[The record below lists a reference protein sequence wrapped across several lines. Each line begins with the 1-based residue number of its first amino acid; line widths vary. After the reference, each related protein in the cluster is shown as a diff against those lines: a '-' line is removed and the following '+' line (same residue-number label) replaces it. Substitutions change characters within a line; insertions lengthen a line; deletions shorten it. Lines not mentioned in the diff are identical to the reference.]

1 MPVAVGL
8 PFVAALVTVV
18 AACAGAFLARGTTA
32 VPAAWWAGG
41 AALAFAVESAV
52 RASGGLTDPASQASA
67 RLAVAAF
74 SLCPIMSL
82 LGAKRPQHGVWQFI
96 VASLAG
102 IIALPA
108 ASAALV
114 RPGSPPDVHALQRW
128 FMLALVLVAA
138 MNFAAT
144 RHGVAAMVVA
154 VGQLIL
160 IRQFLPFA
168 DSLKQ
173 QGAALDAVAAWLVAT
188 GGTIAAGQSWLWPAQ
203 RRVVGSEVAEVASRR
218 GGGADLAAFGAA
230 YLALRETLG
239 AAWTLRIAERFNAV
253 AESRGWPCR
262 LRFDGL
268 HVGAD
273 PDDREW
279 RGDAL
284 RTGRA
289 LLRRFVSTDWMR
301 RHAVDGENR

>member
-1 MPVAVGL
+1 
-8 PFVAALVTVV
+8 VV
-18 AACAGAFLARGTTA
+18 AACTGAFLARGTTA

-144 RHGVAAMVVA
+144 RHGVAALVVA

-160 IRQFLPFA
+160 IRQFMPFV

-188 GGTIAAGQSWLWPAQ
+188 GGIVAAGQSWLWPAQ
-203 RRVVGSEVAEVASRR
+203 QRVVGSELASRR
-218 GGGADLAAFGAA
+218 GGGADLAAFDAA

-268 HVGAD
+268 HVGGD

>member
-160 IRQFLPFA
+160 IRQFMPFV
-168 DSLKQ
+168 DSLGQ

-188 GGTIAAGQSWLWPAQ
+188 GGIVAAGQSWLWPAQ
-203 RRVVGSEVAEVASRR
+203 QRVVGSELASRR

>member
-1 MPVAVGL
+1 MPAVVGL
-8 PFVAALVTVV
+8 PFVAALVTLV

-52 RASGGLTDPASQASA
+52 RASGGLADPASQASA
-67 RLAVAAF
+67 RLAVVAF

-128 FMLALVLVAA
+128 FMLALVLVSA

-144 RHGVAAMVVA
+144 RHGVAAMLVA

-160 IRQFLPFA
+160 MRQFMPFV

-188 GGTIAAGQSWLWPAQ
+188 GAIVAAAQSWLWPAQ
-203 RRVVGSEVAEVASRR
+203 QRVVGSELASRR
-218 GGGADLAAFGAA
+218 GGGADLAAFDAA

-268 HVGAD
+268 HVGGD

>member
-1 MPVAVGL
+1 MPAVVGL

-144 RHGVAAMVVA
+144 RHGVAALVVA

-160 IRQFLPFA
+160 IRQFMPFV

-188 GGTIAAGQSWLWPAQ
+188 GAIVAAAQSWLWPAQ
-203 RRVVGSEVAEVASRR
+203 QRVVGSELASRR
-218 GGGADLAAFGAA
+218 GGGADLAAFDAA

-268 HVGAD
+268 HVGGD

>member
-1 MPVAVGL
+1 MPAVVGL
-8 PFVAALVTVV
+8 PFVAALVTLV

-52 RASGGLTDPASQASA
+52 RASGGLADPASQASA
-67 RLAVAAF
+67 RLAVVAF

-144 RHGVAAMVVA
+144 RHGVAAMLVA

-160 IRQFLPFA
+160 MRQFMPFV

-188 GGTIAAGQSWLWPAQ
+188 GAIVAAAQSWLWPAQ
-203 RRVVGSEVAEVASRR
+203 QRVVGSELASRR
-218 GGGADLAAFGAA
+218 GGGADLAAFDAA

-268 HVGAD
+268 HVGGD

>member
-1 MPVAVGL
+1 MPAVVGL

-144 RHGVAAMVVA
+144 RHGVAALVVA

-160 IRQFLPFA
+160 IRQFMPFV

-173 QGAALDAVAAWLVAT
+173 QRAALDAVAAWLVAT
-188 GGTIAAGQSWLWPAQ
+188 GGIVAAGQSWLWPAQ
-203 RRVVGSEVAEVASRR
+203 QRVVGSELASRR
-218 GGGADLAAFGAA
+218 GGGADLAAFDAA

-268 HVGAD
+268 HVGGD

>member
-1 MPVAVGL
+1 MPAVVGL

-144 RHGVAAMVVA
+144 RHGVAAMLVA

-160 IRQFLPFA
+160 MRQFMPFV

-173 QGAALDAVAAWLVAT
+173 QGAAVDAVAAWLVAT
-188 GGTIAAGQSWLWPAQ
+188 GGIVAAGQSWLWPAQ
-203 RRVVGSEVAEVASRR
+203 QRVVGSELASRR
-218 GGGADLAAFGAA
+218 GGGADLAAFDAA

-268 HVGAD
+268 HVGGD